1 MSWKGV
7 ITNAGQSMLDQWTLG
22 GHVLTITGATVGSGY
37 VSDASMR
44 AATALSSEKDDAS
57 IISSEA
63 ITDGTR
69 FKIQVG
75 PTDRTAYTAHE
86 IGLWARLDDGEETL
100 LALHQDSD
108 GGVGV
113 PTSTDSPDFAFA
125 MYLVHSISNSSDL
138 SVNVDTSAY
147 VSQSTFASEAA
158 KQDGRHLRY
167 VDTTTPDMSQYDA
180 DNDETF
186 VATFKNLFRQFVF
199 EKGDAMMQIVE
210 NNDECVVEF
219 VTRFEDRFVGT
230 CAIKT
235 YSAAGATTGSAEVI
249 WSLATVSTG
258 KYIAFH
264 GMYTAMFSKSSH
276 TLASENLRYK
286 RLVET
291 DERTGSLVNLQSG
304 IYTIASS
311 SVRRSGKVCSVYAEI
326 SLSSAQSGLYEFE
339 PARINGIGSG
349 SALNGAHGIFIGY
362 PSKVAG
368 LVEVDNGNIKII
380 HRSSSDTTFHVEL
393 QFLAND

>member
-1 MSWKGV
+1 MSWSGV

-37 VSDASMR
+37 VSAASMR
-44 AATALSSEKDDAS
+44 AATALNSEEDDAS

-75 PTDRTAYTAHE
+75 PTDGTAYTAHE
-86 IGLWARLDDGEETL
+86 IGLWAKLDDGEETL
-100 LALHQDSD
+100 LALHQDPD

-147 VSQSTFASEAA
+147 VSQSTFAAEAA

-167 VDTTTPDMSQYDA
+167 ADTTTPDMSQYDA

-199 EKGDAMMQIVE
+199 EKGDAMMQVVE
-210 NNDECVVEF
+210 NYDTCVVEF
-219 VTRFEDRFVGT
+219 VTRFEDRFAGT

-235 YSAAGATTGSAEVI
+235 YSAAGATIGSVDVI

-264 GMYTAMFSKSSH
+264 GVYTAMFNKSSH
-276 TLASENLRYK
+276 TLVTENLRYK

-291 DERTGSLVNLQSG
+291 DERTGSLVNLLSG
-304 IYTIASS
+304 CTIVSS

-326 SLSSAQSGLYEFE
+326 SLSSAWPGLYEFE
-339 PARINGIGSG
+339 PARISGIGS
-349 SALNGAHGIFIGY
+349 SAAINGAHGVFIGY

-380 HRSSSDTTFHVEL
+380 HRSSSDTTYHVIL